1 MRSDKESFFFLGSVI
16 LSLINPAPDYNT
28 LADSGPVSYLPSIN
42 FKLLSIT
49 RYNETRNFITSHGPI
64 SATNCFS
71 IHFQNPSI
79 SQGVGVKISH
89 AQKDRRIQ
97 EVREGGGRGG
107 GGEISSSSC
116 VLAVYWFSSEQSWG
130 VSPHNLQRPG
140 TRSTHR
146 HLIHNQRKVNTDA
159 DTYTESGCSLQS

>member
-16 LSLINPAPDYNT
+16 LLLINPAPDYNT
-28 LADSGPVSYLPSIN
+28 PAHSGPVSYLPSIN

-97 EVREGGGRGG
+97 EVREE
-107 GGEISSSSC
+107 GEEGEAERF
-116 VLAVYWFSSEQSWG
+116 LARPVYLLFIGS
-130 VSPHNLQRPG
+130 V
-140 TRSTHR
+140 
-146 HLIHNQRKVNTDA
+146 VNRAGELVRITFKGQEPEALTD
-159 DTYTESGCSLQS
+159 T

>member
-1 MRSDKESFFFLGSVI
+1 MI

-89 AQKDRRIQ
+89 AQEDRRIQ
-97 EVREGGGRGG
+97 EVRQGGGEGGG
-107 GGEISSSSC
+107 GGEGE
-116 VLAVYWFSSEQSWG
+116 VERFLARPVYLLFIGS
-130 VSPHNLQRPG
+130 V
-140 TRSTHR
+140 
-146 HLIHNQRKVNTDA
+146 VNRAGELVRITFKGQEPEALTD
-159 DTYTESGCSLQS
+159 T

>member
-28 LADSGPVSYLPSIN
+28 PADSGPVSYLPSIN

-64 SATNCFS
+64 RATNCFS

-97 EVREGGGRGG
+97 EVREE
-107 GGEISSSSC
+107 GEEGEAERF
-116 VLAVYWFSSEQSWG
+116 LACPVYLLFIGS
-130 VSPHNLQRPG
+130 V
-140 TRSTHR
+140 
-146 HLIHNQRKVNTDA
+146 VNRAGELVRITFKGQEPEALTD
-159 DTYTESGCSLQS
+159 T

>member
-28 LADSGPVSYLPSIN
+28 PADSGPVSYLPSIN

-97 EVREGGGRGG
+97 EVREGGEE
-107 GGEISSSSC
+107 GE
-116 VLAVYWFSSEQSWG
+116 VERFLACPVYLLFIGS
-130 VSPHNLQRPG
+130 V
-140 TRSTHR
+140 
-146 HLIHNQRKVNTDA
+146 VNRAGELVRITFKGQEPEALTD
-159 DTYTESGCSLQS
+159 T